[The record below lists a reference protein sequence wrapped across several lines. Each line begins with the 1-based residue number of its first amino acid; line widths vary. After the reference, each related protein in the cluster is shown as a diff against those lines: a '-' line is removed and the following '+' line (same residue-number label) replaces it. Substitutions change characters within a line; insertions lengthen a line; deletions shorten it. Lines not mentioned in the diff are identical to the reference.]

1 MSQGQLFTY
10 KKKEIVRERENTPFV
25 FNRQRDDSWDY
36 HDIMA
41 STGIYGIHPYPAM
54 FHFML
59 VRRLLRE
66 FSKEKDWAFDP
77 FMGSGVSGVECL
89 ISNRNFIGYDINPL
103 AVMITKVRTTP
114 LDSKIFFRYL
124 EKIITLHSSV
134 KAEKIYFP
142 NIDFWFDDYV
152 ISELAKLRSAIL
164 GISNPKIQN
173 FFIIAFSQT
182 VRRVSLSD
190 HNEFKLIR
198 RKKRNGNMPVIKIF
212 KEISIKNI
220 GLLKSFYDEFKVA
233 KSKIKLEPKNILETD
248 LEPNSIDFIITS
260 PPYGDSQTTVAYGQF
275 SRLPLRWLGWDEK
288 VDRDSLGSKKRKI
301 SYELPSQILYQGI
314 EKIAELNPKRAE
326 EVFSFYFDLF
336 RAITIMA
343 TALKP
348 KGKVAFVVGNRK
360 VQGVELP
367 TDKISADFF
376 NSLDFTHS
384 KTIVRAICNKRMP
397 SENSPTNIKG
407 LKESTMKYEYIV
419 LLKKNK

>member
-1 MSQGQLFTY
+1 MKQGQLFSQRTTETFLA
-10 KKKEIVRERENTPFV
+10 KKESFLP

-36 HDIMA
+36 REIMA
-41 STGIYGIHPYPAM
+41 STGVYGIHSYPAM
-54 FHFML
+54 FHFMV
-59 VRRLLRE
+59 VRRLLKG
-66 FSKEKDWAFDP
+66 FSKEKDWVLDP

-89 ISNRNFIGYDINPL
+89 ISGRNFIGYDINPL
-103 AVMITKVRTTP
+103 AVMIAKVRITP
-114 LDSKIFFRYL
+114 LNSKTLLEEL
-124 EKIITLHSSV
+124 EKIISGYQT
-134 KAEKIYFP
+134 EKSDEIYFP

-152 ISELAKLRSAIL
+152 ITELAKLRKAIL
-164 GISNPKIQN
+164 AISNPKIQR
-173 FFIIAFSQT
+173 FFMIAFSQT

-198 RKKRNGNMPVIKIF
+198 RKKRNRNLPVIKIF
-212 KEISIKNI
+212 KEISVKNI
-220 GLLKSFYDEFKVA
+220 GLLKGFYDNFKTT
-233 KSKIKLEPKNILETD
+233 KSKIKLETKNILEAD
-248 LEPNSIDFIITS
+248 LEANYIDFIITS
-260 PPYGDSQTTVAYGQF
+260 PPYGDSHTTVAYGQF
-275 SRLPLRWLGWDEK
+275 SRLPLRWLGLEEK

-301 SYELPSQILYQGI
+301 SYDLPSQILYQSI

-343 TALKP
+343 KALRP
-348 KGKVAFVVGNRK
+348 KGWVAFVVGNRK

-376 NSLDFTHS
+376 TNLGFTHF

-407 LKESTMKYEYIV
+407 QKESTMKYEYIV